1 MAIERVVPLK
11 DDKLGEVKLDLNNGY
26 VYDKAGNQI
35 AKWAVSDQQDSG
47 LLADYAATEMH
58 EVLCSA
64 LESAECFKASQ
75 AEVLRDAA
83 RSIRKRGWSGD
94 GHVRGLTDQ
103 GPGRQVNMDLGNAD
117 VHLPAAL
124 PNYAAGYRNA
134 QPIAD
139 VYAPPILVDKPS
151 NKYFTFDKLDAFQ
164 RAAPTV
170 GATSAQV
177 NEVSPRVANATYTVV
192 EYALGG
198 FVGTQLE
205 AAADA
210 ALRLKQATMN
220 RILNALV
227 LEREMRVATKATTS
241 GNWDSTVY
249 TSLGAA
255 AKWNGGV
262 SSDPVKDLHDK
273 METSW
278 GDISGI
284 IMSEKVFHSFQRN
297 ANVLKYYSYKTNTPG
312 LPNAKE
318 IAAILELPP
327 IYVARM
333 KYLNASTA
341 LDYVWGSSVVLFRMP
356 AQMPPTSQDDISSA
370 ATFRW
375 NGNGVSDGQASNGMI
390 VREFFVQDRGSAG
403 GSKIVLLHQDAEVQT
418 SAFVGG
424 LIAGAYQ

>member
-1 MAIERVVPLK
+1 MATAHVVPLK

-35 AKWAVSDQQDSG
+35 AKWAVGDQKDSG
-47 LLADYAATEMH
+47 LLADFAANEMH
-58 EVLCSA
+58 EKLCSA
-64 LESAECFKASQ
+64 LESAECFKDSQ
-75 AEVLRDAA
+75 REMLRERAQ
-83 RSIRKRGWSGD
+83 SVRKMGWQQGD
-94 GHVRGLTDQ
+94 LVT
-103 GPGRQVNMDLGNAD
+103 MDLGTAD

-151 NKYFTFDKLDAFQ
+151 NKYFTFDKYDAFQ
-164 RAAPTV
+164 RATPTV

-177 NEVSPRVANATYTVV
+177 NEVAPRVANATYTVV

-210 ALRLKQATMN
+210 ALRIKQATMT
-220 RILNALV
+220 RIMNALV
-227 LEREMRVATKATTS
+227 LERELRVAIKATTS

-262 SSDPVKDLHDK
+262 SSDPVKDLQDK

-278 GDISGI
+278 GDCSGI

-297 ANVLKYYSYKTNTPG
+297 ANVLKYYSYKGNTPA

-318 IAAILELPP
+318 VAAILELPP
-327 IYVARM
+327 IYVGRM
-333 KYLNASTA
+333 KYLNASSV

-390 VREFFVQDRGSAG
+390 VREFFLQDRGSAG
-403 GSKIVLLHQDAEVQT
+403 GAKLVLLHQDAEVQT